1 MSAARRNFGGH
12 VVVLVSVALATLYL
26 LGPPAWLLMSSVTP
40 EEHLRAVPPHWLPPQ
55 ATLANYRALFQ
66 IGAFDRAML
75 DAQPEFKLFV
85 AALRNSVILACSVTA
100 LCILFGAPSAYS
112 LARFF
117 RRGTRRGVML
127 GLLATRMVPL
137 ISLLI
142 PIYIFYLYIGAL
154 NTLSGLVVI
163 YTALLLPFVIWILEG
178 FFRKFPI
185 ELEEAGTIDGAS
197 PYEVFRLIVL
207 PLSVNGLF
215 AAGAFV
221 FISTWSDFIVALLL
235 TSSIQAFP
243 VSVVIAVGNDVVKD
257 PPWGMINAA
266 GLIAG
271 LIPAA
276 IAFALRGVIMRGLFS
291 GAVKG

>member
-1 MSAARRNFGGH
+1 MSAVRRSPAGQAF
-12 VVVLVSVALATLYL
+12 VLAGVALAALYL
-26 LGPPAWLLMSSVTP
+26 LGPPAWLLLSSVTP
-40 EEHLRAVPPHWLPPQ
+40 EQHLRAVPPHWLPPE
-55 ATLANYRALFQ
+55 ATLANYRAIFQ
-66 IGAFDRAML
+66 IGSFDRSL
-75 DAQPEFKLFV
+75 LEAQPEFRQFG

-100 LCILFGAPSAYS
+100 LCILFGAPAAYS

-117 RRGTRRGVML
+117 RRGARRAVLL
-127 GLLATRMVPL
+127 GLLSTRMVPL

-142 PIYIFYLYIGAL
+142 PIYIFYLYIGVL
-154 NTLSGLVVI
+154 NTLTGLVVI

-197 PYEVFRLIVL
+197 PFGVFRLIVL
-207 PLSVNGLF
+207 PLSMNGLF

-243 VSVVIAVGNDVVKD
+243 ISVVIAVGNDVVKD

-276 IAFALRGVIMRGLFS
+276 IAFALRGVVMRGLFS